1 MKWSTPPLRALRL
14 AACGLLLLPLAVAAQ
29 TSPTAA
35 AYPTRPIRLVAPFPP
50 GGPVDLL
57 ARLVGEKLQARWGQ
71 PVLVENKPG
80 AGGNIGIKAVADAA
94 ADGYTLLV
102 VPAGNITINATLMT
116 DLPFNWERDFVAV
129 TKIAT
134 APNILAVHPA
144 VKAATLQELIAL
156 ARTQPGKLSYGS
168 PGIGSGLHLAG
179 ELFRREAGI
188 DILHVPYKGTTQAMN
203 DLMGGQLAM
212 MFGAMP
218 TLLPQVRAGKL
229 RALAVTSAQRA
240 PVAPDL
246 PTLAEA
252 GLKGFD
258 VSSWY
263 GVMAPAA
270 TPREL
275 IARLQAE
282 IALIVA
288 LPEVKA
294 GLEAQGLYPVA
305 SRPDVFAADIRAETA
320 RWARVIREAAIKPE

>member
-1 MKWSTPPLRALRL
+1 MRRPLNRFLRL
-14 AACGLLLLPLAVAAQ
+14 ATLCVALLPFAATAQ
-29 TSPTAA
+29 TAA
-35 AYPTRPIRLVAPFPP
+35 AYPAKPIRLVAPFPP
-50 GGPVDLL
+50 GGPIDLL
-57 ARLVGEKLQARWGQ
+57 SRWGQ
-71 PVLVENKPG
+71 PVIVENKPG

-102 VPAGNITINATLMT
+102 VPAGNITINATLMK
-116 DLPFNWERDFVAV
+116 DLPFNWDRDFVAV

-134 APNILAVHPA
+134 APNILAVHPSVRA
-144 VKAATLQELIAL
+144 LTVQELIAL
-156 ARTQPGKLSYGS
+156 ARAQPGKLSYGS

-188 DILHVPYKGTTQAMN
+188 DIVHIPYKGTTQAMN

-218 TLLPQVRAGKL
+218 TLLPQIKAGKL

-240 PVAPDL
+240 PAAPEL
-246 PTLAEA
+246 PTIAESGLA
-252 GLKGFD
+252 GFD

-270 TPREL
+270 TPRD
-275 IARLQAE
+275 IVAKLQNE

-294 GLEAQGLYPVA
+294 GLELQGLYPVA
-305 SRPDVFAADIRAETA
+305 NKPDAFAAQIRAETT
-320 RWARVIREAAIKPE
+320 RWARVIREAGIKAE

>member
-1 MKWSTPPLRALRL
+1 MRWSTPPLRALRL

-71 PVLVENKPG
+71 PVLIENKPG